1 MRALDARPPG
11 APKLTLV
18 RPQAAR
24 TTQQHARRLV
34 GLGWWI
40 VFGAIVPVGVWM
52 SIAPLS
58 MAVVAPAVVRVELNR
73 RPVQHLEGGIVR
85 KVLVRDGQ
93 RVKAGQPVL
102 ILGDVGVDA
111 DRNRITYRVNT
122 ERAALVRHEAE
133 QALASALVFP
143 GDLRAV
149 AGRDPR
155 VNEAIMK
162 ETALFEARRDSL
174 RSELGLMKAQREQVQ
189 HEVSALRGQIAQAE
203 SSLAL
208 QNSELDTNRELVKRG
223 YLAPM
228 RIVQLEAVVLD
239 YAGKLEE
246 RRSELARASQ
256 RLVETDLKMKSV
268 QNDYVKVASDQVKG
282 TAARLTEIEQEL
294 RKSVD
299 AAGRQVV
306 VAPASGEIIDLKFT
320 SPGAVVRPGE
330 PIAEIVPGEDNLV
343 VEAHI
348 RPEEISHVYIDQPAR
363 IRFTAFKYRST
374 SMVTGKV
381 TQISGDRLIERGS
394 NLPYYNVIIIAD
406 PESLQA
412 AAGDSKLQAGMPAEV
427 YLEGAP
433 QTPLQYLAEPITSRI
448 RKAGRPL

>member
-208 QNSELDTNRELVKRG
+208 QNRELDTNRELVKRG

-306 VAPASGEIIDLKFT
+306 VAPASGEIIALKFT
-320 SPGAVVRPGE
+320 SPGAVIRPGE

-343 VEAHI
+343 IEAHI

-433 QTPLQYLAEPITSRI
+433 QTPLQYLAEPITSTI